1 MYMIDFQSYLYSD
14 HFYTDNLNENNCS
27 KILWNIQNLEY
38 FLLTKVT
45 NFHHALMPGKM
56 FLSQRDEEKRIQ
68 AEEKAKRLQ
77 EKEEEKRRKEEE
89 KKKREEEKL
98 REEKAKEEARLAEEQ
113 KKKDAENKATVKVG
127 FQL

>member
-1 MYMIDFQSYLYSD
+1 
-14 HFYTDNLNENNCS
+14 
-27 KILWNIQNLEY
+27 
-38 FLLTKVT
+38 
-45 NFHHALMPGKM
+45 MPGKM

-113 KKKDAENKATVKVG
+113 KKKDAENKATVKSRILAVILRIQIDLEKVQK
-127 FQL
+127 FLLWEEASCYHYKNYSDLKVEQV